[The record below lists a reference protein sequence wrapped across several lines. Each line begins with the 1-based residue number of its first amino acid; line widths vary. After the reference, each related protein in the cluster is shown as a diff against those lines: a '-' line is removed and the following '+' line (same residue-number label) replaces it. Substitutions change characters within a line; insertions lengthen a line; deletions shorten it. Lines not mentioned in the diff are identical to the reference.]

1 MIRMDGIKMEPDSD
15 SDAEPVSALCE
26 TEFMDIKEGDA
37 LNSSGSDILGITDK
51 VQFHI
56 VL

>member
-1 MIRMDGIKMEPDSD
+1 MDEIKMEPDSD

-26 TEFMDIKEGDA
+26 TEFMDMREDA
-37 LNSSGSDILGITDK
+37 PRSNSSDISGVADE
-51 VQFHI
+51 VQLFV